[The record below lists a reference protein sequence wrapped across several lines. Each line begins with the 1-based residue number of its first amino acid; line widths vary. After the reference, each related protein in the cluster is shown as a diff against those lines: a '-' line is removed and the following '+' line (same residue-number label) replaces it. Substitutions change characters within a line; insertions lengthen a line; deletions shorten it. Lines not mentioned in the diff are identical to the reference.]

1 MEVKVAP
8 KRSESENRVIEVSWN
23 NLTYTVKRHRSFF
36 NRFNGQPNKNEE
48 KYRTILKGV
57 NGSFRSGQLT
67 AVMGPSG
74 AGKSSLL
81 ECVCGKRSKG
91 LTGDIKIS
99 GTDTIK
105 VAFVEQFDHLLEHLT
120 VKESLVFAS
129 RLRNASQKHVNH
141 ETIALN
147 LIHKLGL
154 EVCTETKAIGCSGGQ
169 RKRLSIALEL
179 VSKANILV
187 LDEPT
192 SGLDSSATSQTINAM
207 ESLTRQVFF

>member
-1 MEVKVAP
+1 
-8 KRSESENRVIEVSWN
+8 
-23 NLTYTVKRHRSFF
+23 
-36 NRFNGQPNKNEE
+36 
-48 KYRTILKGV
+48 
-57 NGSFRSGQLT
+57 
-67 AVMGPSG
+67 MGPSG

-91 LTGDIKIS
+91 LSGDIHIS

-105 VAFVEQFDHLLEHLT
+105 VGFVEQFDHLLDHLT
-120 VKESLVFAS
+120 VKESLIFAS
-129 RLRNASQKHVNH
+129 RLRNADRQYVDH

-147 LIHKLGL
+147 LIEKLGL
-154 EVCTETKAIGCSGGQ
+154 EVCTQTYAIGCSGGQ

-192 SGLDSSATSQTINAM
+192 SGLDSSATSQTVKAM
-207 ESLTRQVFF
+207 VSLTKQVSLSFVYIIFLPIIYYSLNI

>member
-1 MEVKVAP
+1 
-8 KRSESENRVIEVSWN
+8 
-23 NLTYTVKRHRSFF
+23 
-36 NRFNGQPNKNEE
+36 
-48 KYRTILKGV
+48 
-57 NGSFRSGQLT
+57 
-67 AVMGPSG
+67 MGPSG

-91 LTGDIKIS
+91 LSGDIHIS

-105 VAFVEQFDHLLEHLT
+105 VGFVEQFDHLLERLT
-120 VKESLVFAS
+120 VKESIIFAS
-129 RLRNASQKHVNH
+129 RLRNADRQYVDH

-147 LIHKLGL
+147 LIEELGL
-154 EVCTETKAIGCSGGQ
+154 EVCAQTHAIGCSGGQ

-192 SGLDSSATSQTINAM
+192 SGLDSSATSQTIKAM
-207 ESLTRQVFF
+207 VSLTKQVSLSLVYIIFLPIIYYSLNISFEEKAYGSGGHYSSAECNYFQSFQ